1 MGSSSVQAKPS
12 AAKHS
17 TLLANNPKFHKEQ
30 RVRFL
35 GGTGNIKTYQPA
47 AGRWIYEIEME
58 LGPQPPMGR
67 VGPETR
73 ILLCESDIQGVL
85 D

>member
-1 MGSSSVQAKPS
+1 MGSSSVQTRPS
-12 AAKHS
+12 A
-17 TLLANNPKFHKEQ
+17 LLANSPKFQKDQ
-30 RVRFL
+30 RVQFL
-35 GGTGNIKTYQPA
+35 GGTGSIKTYQPA

-73 ILLCESDIQGVL
+73 ILLCESDIQPFL